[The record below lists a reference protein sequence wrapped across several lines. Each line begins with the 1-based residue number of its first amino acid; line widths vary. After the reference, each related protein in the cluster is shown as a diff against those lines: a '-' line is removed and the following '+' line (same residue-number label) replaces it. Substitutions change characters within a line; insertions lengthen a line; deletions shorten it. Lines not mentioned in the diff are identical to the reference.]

1 MANVDKN
8 QAVIDFLITCP
19 AIRDNPLYFNFLN
32 AKDGNKQLLSTG
44 NDKLMNRT
52 FIDGSVAKRF
62 TFTIIDYRSV
72 AYQAIVKPIGTSE
85 YMNENVEEL
94 LDVQGIADWIEE
106 QNDARNFPDFGS
118 DFDID
123 EMHTLTDNPNV
134 NGVDTSINP
143 ALAKYSISIQID
155 YVDNSRAIY

>member
-19 AIRDNPLYFNFLN
+19 AIENNPLYFNFLH
-32 AKDGNKQLLSTG
+32 ADDGNKQLLSTG
-44 NDKLMNRT
+44 NDKLMNKT

-72 AYQAIVKPIGTSE
+72 AYQAVVKQAGYT
-85 YMNENVEEL
+85 NENVEEL

-106 QNDARNFPDFGS
+106 QNDLRNFPDFGS
-118 DFDID
+118 TCDID